1 MQKDE
6 DIKML
11 AIIRIMESDN
21 TTKDIIKLLK
31 FVKEATTD
39 QIKGLLLYGKMMP
52 QTDILKESVNS
63 REVDIVFER
72 LISEAGGKIAQARK
86 TYFSAANSPVG
97 NIVYGAGAIGAGMPA
112 APALA
117 GAAFGAGLWALYRFI
132 RGKYDQCTKKCGT
145 FEINSARRQHC
156 MAKCKVAKFT
166 ARLAAAQKKKNAE
179 EIAKNKAKLAKAK
192 EVFANYEKSFQGK
205 NKPGQ

>member
-1 MQKDE
+1 MQKDK

-31 FVKEATTD
+31 FVKESTTD

-72 LISEAGGKIAQARK
+72 LISEAGGRIAKLRK
-86 TYFSAANSPVG
+86 SYMSQ
-97 NIVYGAGAIGAGMPA
+97 YGAGG
-112 APALA
+112 
-117 GAAFGAGLWALYRFI
+117 GLNPFWLLYRKI
-132 RGKYDQCTKKCGT
+132 RSKLDACTKRCGT
-145 FEINSARRQHC
+145 YELNTTRRQHC
-156 MAKCKVAKFT
+156 MLKCKLDSAK
-166 ARLAAAQKKKNAE
+166 AQLAAAKKSGDEGQIK
-179 EIAKNKAKLAKAK
+179 KAQANLAKTQNI
-192 EVFANYEKSFQGK
+192 FNKSLRSFSKRGAEA
-205 NKPGQ
+205 